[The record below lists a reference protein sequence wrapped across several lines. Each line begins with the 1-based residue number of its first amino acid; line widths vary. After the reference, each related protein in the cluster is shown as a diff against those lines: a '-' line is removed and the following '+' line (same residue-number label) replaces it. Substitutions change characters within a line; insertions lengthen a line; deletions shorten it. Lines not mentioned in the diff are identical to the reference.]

1 MKRKLTPLDLG
12 AKCRHC
18 PYATRGQPTRYTLG
32 EGPKDAVGIFIGE
45 SPGRDEVERGRPF
58 VGATGQQLDESFLA
72 VKLNRAKLF
81 IVNSVACLPRLPKSE
96 AEMRLAADLCRP
108 ALLAQLRD
116 IENVDKLPVFCAG
129 KWATY
134 GLTGSIK
141 GIKTH
146 RGFIVP
152 WKLRRTERI
161 NRVKL
166 EKLKK
171 KRNKQ
176 QQQSRKRKRQE
187 ET

>member
-1 MKRKLTPLDLG
+1 MRDKKSPAELG
-12 AKCRHC
+12 AQCRRC
-18 PYATRGQPTRYTLG
+18 PFATRGVPTRYTLG
-32 EGPKDAVGIFIGE
+32 EGPADAVGIFIGE
-45 SPGRDEVERGRPF
+45 SPGRDEVDRGRPF

-81 IVNSVACLPRLPKSE
+81 VVNAIACLPRLPKSE
-96 AEMRLAADLCRP
+96 ADMRRAADLCRP
-108 ALLAQLRD
+108 ALLAQLQSLD
-116 IENVDKLPVFCAG
+116 SADKLPVFCAG

-152 WKLRRTERI
+152 WKLKRTERI

-166 EKLKK
+166 KKLKK
-171 KRNKQ
+171 GNKQ
-176 QQQSRKRKRQE
+176 QQQQGKRGRPKKA
-187 ET
+187 